1 MMANGIM
8 TTLTVM
14 SFNRRTPSALPIGA
28 PTQTAIGKTPTAAGT
43 GIPTSAMAGQ
53 PITTA
58 VGFSSTAKDG
68 SGCQGMNGRQP
79 GFLGV
84 IRRTTLAGLPFLL
97 TVGVFQSESVSAV
110 GPDLSGE
117 FDRLCTAFYP
127 TTLGFP
133 PAKSEPS
140 PHSARTWRASNS
152 PATELSYT

>member
-1 MMANGIM
+1 VMGNGIM

-14 SFNRRTPSALPIGA
+14 SFNRPTPSALTIGT
-28 PTQTAIGKTPTAAGT
+28 PTETAIGKTPTAAGT

-110 GPDLSGE
+110 GATLTGGL
-117 FDRLCTAFYP
+117 DRVGTAFYP
-127 TTLGFP
+127 TTLGLP
-133 PAKSEPS
+133 RAMSEHLR
-140 PHSARTWRASNS
+140 HSARMWRSSIA
-152 PATELSYT
+152 PGT